1 MAQEI
6 EVFRITPLKGFH
18 YYAVL
23 ANRKYYDE
31 DSNTYRY
38 FAYTDQMRFMGQFEK
53 SYRTNSG
60 IYVEVYMKDGVT
72 YDLQHDYNGNICLE
86 RAYLPTIRE
95 NNLSAVQIDK
105 NIVKN

>member
-1 MAQEI
+1 MAQAI

-23 ANRKYYDE
+23 ANRKYFDE
-31 DSNTYRY
+31 DTNTYRY

-53 SYRTNSG
+53 SYRTDLG
-60 IYVEVYMKDGVT
+60 MYVEVYMKDGVS
-72 YDLQHDYNGNICLE
+72 YELHHDCNGNTCLE

-95 NNLSAVQIDK
+95 NNVQTVPIDK